1 VLCRGG
7 QENPEAVE
15 FQTKADQRGIPKSSK
30 EGIMSL
36 ETPWNRA
43 RKTKSQKQEER
54 LGKNE
59 HGSKQNNSGRF
70 WRWKRD
76 GKLHGFLIEARTTEK
91 GSYSIDYVDF
101 KTLEKQAHQEPPG
114 CLPGMQVDIR
124 DLSLMV
130 MKLQDF
136 EDREVKILDLE
147 AKLENATQ

>member
-1 VLCRGG
+1 LKRRGS
-7 QENPEAVE
+7 EHA
-15 FQTKADQRGIPKSSK
+15 
-30 EGIMSL
+30 
-36 ETPWNRA
+36 
-43 RKTKSQKQEER
+43 KTKSQKQEER
-54 LGKNE
+54 IGKKE

-76 GKLHGFLIEARTTEK
+76 GKLHGFLIEARTTNK
-91 GSYSIDYVDF
+91 NSYSVDYGDF
-101 KTLEKQAHQEPPG
+101 KALEKEAHQEPPG

-147 AKLENATQ
+147 AKLENYET